1 MIRQT
6 VFGQALVIGFGMG
19 AVLSAPALAQ
29 AGDAGRGKTLFQ
41 QRCAMCHS
49 VAPKGTGVGPNLAG
63 VVGRKAGTTGFSYS
77 PAVKNSGLVWDRAT
91 LDSYLTAPMKKI
103 PGARMAVSTPAAA
116 DRRDIILYLAGI
128 R

>member
-6 VFGQALVIGFGMG
+6 VFGLALTIGLGMG
-19 AVLSAPALAQ
+19 AVLPAPALAQ

-49 VAPKGTGVGPNLAG
+49 VVPKGTGVGPNLAG
-63 VVGRKAGTTGFSYS
+63 VVGRKAGTAGFAYS
-77 PAVKNSGLVWDRAT
+77 PAVKKSGLVWDGPT
-91 LDSYLTAPMKKI
+91 LDSYLAAPMKKI
-103 PGARMAVSTPAAA
+103 PGARMAVATPAAA
-116 DRRDIILYLAGI
+116 DRRDIIVYLTGI